1 MERRKIGFFFLQL
14 VGNNGQLDIESV
26 FDRLLRYI
34 ISQSRTK
41 RKQDLSNDRIYFIES
56 YLYDSQ
62 NHLAKILFKSAK
74 HSYRAPLL
82 NRNTVESRDNPKTIE
97 EGEQIKTHLLVKFKE
112 GDALVFLETGRDI
125 LTMKNI
131 SDYLNLFISIFNNNH
146 NRDKIEGGFHF
157 DMIPRDDF
165 REVLDSMQRVTCAS
179 IYVSKQIL
187 GSDALNFSN
196 TTHEAKEDIIIEVK
210 AQRGRSLKTLLY
222 DVLAKLNGGQ
232 IIQRIRATGKLPNKS
247 ESIIDTSFII
257 KKEYIEAQQNKET
270 GEYNTPF
277 MFSQLVLLSNDFN

>member
-1 MERRKIGFFFLQL
+1 MKQRKIGFFFLQL
-14 VGNNGQLDIESV
+14 VSNEGHLEIEPI

-34 ISQSRTK
+34 ISQSKTK

-56 YLYDSQ
+56 YSYDSE
-62 NHLAKILFKSAK
+62 NHLTKILFKSAK

-82 NRNTVESRDNPKTIE
+82 NRNTVESRDNPKTLE
-97 EGEQIKTHLLVKFKE
+97 EGEQIKTHLLVKFKD
-112 GDALVFLETGRDI
+112 GDAIVFLETGRDI

-131 SDYLNLFISIFNNNH
+131 ADYLNLFVSVFNSNH
-146 NRDKIEGGFHF
+146 DRDKIEGGFHF

-222 DVLAKLNGGQ
+222 DFLAKLNGGQ
-232 IIQRIRATGKLPNKS
+232 VIQRIRATGKLPNKS

-277 MFSQLVLLSNDFN
+277 MFSQLVLLSNDF